1 MAQSLLDSYSEN
13 VEFEPPTGK
22 WSERLLQSMYMVTAR
37 HGAVYP
43 HQIERLWST
52 VAGNKRNIIPILDYV
67 VSTGQQK
74 AVQVGLLVLRLP

>member
-1 MAQSLLDSYSEN
+1 
-13 VEFEPPTGK
+13 
-22 WSERLLQSMYMVTAR
+22 MYMVTAR